1 MPINNYF
8 NPNSYKPDSGGLMM
22 TNAYDYQVDR
32 QRFQEMADLQKMLA
46 QAELA
51 KQQEDLNEGR
61 PVRQAQRGAQTSG
74 FNLEN
79 QMNQFMNPQTMAQ
92 GKMGLFQSQQAA
104 GQTALETMPGNI
116 AQTNAQ
122 NRSKTLEDE
131 ARTLEVLASQGPLAV
146 NEYYQRFRQGA
157 PSWVGLPEVYDA
169 SVPGRLKQIQNA
181 ITQNPAHRRDIDKE
195 NVKGEW
201 DIRKIQEQNKG
212 RLAEARAKQTQKTMD
227 YDQALKKANNIP
239 AIMSITSQIEADPD
253 LPEDQKSGLRAR
265 AGAALEMMRRLE
277 AGRAEARTP
286 PIEQAIRG
294 GVGDSLQR
302 RLEGGQPSGTP
313 QPGRQSGGQQRHS
326 MNDLRRMY
334 PGKSDQW
341 IKEAYKRKF
350 GFDPL
355 P

>member
-32 QRFQEMADLQKMLA
+32 QRFQEMSELQKMMA
-46 QAELA
+46 MAELA
-51 KQQEDLNEGR
+51 KQREELEQGL

-74 FNLEN
+74 FNLEQ

-92 GKMGLFQSQQAA
+92 GKMGLAQSQQAA

-116 AQTNAQ
+116 AQTNAS

-157 PSWVGLPEVYDA
+157 PAWVGLPEVYDA

-201 DIRKIQEQNKG
+201 DLKKQ
-212 RLAEARAKQTQKTMD
+212 RLANEGALATARTRQTQKTMD

-265 AGAALEMMRRLE
+265 AAAALDMMRRLE

-302 RLEGGQPSGTP
+302 RLEGGQPGTGG
-313 QPGRQSGGQQRHS
+313 QPGRQLGGQQRHS
-326 MNDLRRMY
+326 MSDLRRMY

>member
-32 QRFQEMADLQKMLA
+32 QRFQEMSDLQKMMA
-46 QAELA
+46 MAELA
-51 KQQEDLNEGR
+51 KQREELEQGL

-79 QMNQFMNPQTMAQ
+79 QINLQMNPQTMAR
-92 GKMGLFQSQQAA
+92 GKEGLAQSQQAA
-104 GQTALETMPGNI
+104 GATAMGTLQSGI
-116 AQTNAQ
+116 ASTNATNQ
-122 NRSKTLEDE
+122 AKTLEDE
-131 ARTLEVLASQGPLAV
+131 ARQLEILASQGPLAV

-157 PSWVGLPEVYDA
+157 PAWVGLPEVYDA
-169 SVPGRLKQIQNA
+169 SVPGRLKQIQQA

-201 DIRKIQEQNKG
+201 DIRKIQEQNAG

-253 LPEDQKSGLRAR
+253 LPEDQKAGLRAR
-265 AGAALEMMRRLE
+265 ASAALDMMRRLE

-302 RLEGGQPSGTP
+302 RLEGGQPGTP
-313 QPGRQSGGQQRHS
+313 QPGGQQGRQQRHS